1 MAAETL
7 DKDRSKYLLST
18 YLPDATIL
26 NPSCVAFSNALNTP
40 EGGSKILDLS
50 IS

>member
-1 MAAETL
+1 MAAKTL

-40 EGGSKILDLS
+40 EGAQRF
-50 IS
+50 